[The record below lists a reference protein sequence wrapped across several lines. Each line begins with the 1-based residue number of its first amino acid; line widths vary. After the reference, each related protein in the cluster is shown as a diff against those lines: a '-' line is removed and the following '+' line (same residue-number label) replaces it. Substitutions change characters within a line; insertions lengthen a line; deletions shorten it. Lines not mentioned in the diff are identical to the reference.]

1 MGGVGSVQGELAS
14 IITLGFEL
22 ISQSQAVSKIPI
34 VESIQLDLP
43 VHLAPDNTPSFT
55 SDPLHPDTFYVQH
68 IAGVDAISVHD
79 LVATLLAGK
88 GEISGCSVAQLVSS
102 SG

>member
-1 MGGVGSVQGELAS
+1 MGGFGSVQGELAS
-14 IITLGFEL
+14 MSMLGVEL
-22 ISQSQAVSKIPI
+22 ISQSQAVSKILI

-43 VHLAPDNTPSFT
+43 IHLAPDNAPLFS

-68 IAGVDAISVHD
+68 IAGVDAISVQD
-79 LVATLLAGK
+79 LVTTLTAGK